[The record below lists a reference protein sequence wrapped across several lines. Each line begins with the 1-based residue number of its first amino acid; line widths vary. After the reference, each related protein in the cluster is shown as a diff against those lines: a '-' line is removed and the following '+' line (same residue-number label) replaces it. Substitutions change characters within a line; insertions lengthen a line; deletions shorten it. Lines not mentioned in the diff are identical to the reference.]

1 MYALHSVKQR
11 HNRINFKVKSRVSPP
26 TSPTSLNNEEAISKK
41 LAEAEE
47 RKKSLEQERA
57 KRLASQLERV
67 SLAKEKKGKKEEKFT
82 AEVME
87 KIESK
92 KVHAEEIKR
101 KQMEEFK
108 GKVFVK
114 NIILFNFVYTSFFS
128 KVSEHSSRI
137 EKAQR
142 ELETAIE
149 AAKAET
155 QAAID
160 KRMNSAKEIKD
171 GQLEVSLLEQF
182 SYESFTAHSLG

>member
-1 MYALHSVKQR
+1 M
-11 HNRINFKVKSRVSPP
+11 
-26 TSPTSLNNEEAISKK
+26 
-41 LAEAEE
+41 
-47 RKKSLEQERA
+47 
-57 KRLASQLERV
+57 
-67 SLAKEKKGKKEEKFT
+67 
-82 AEVME
+82 
-87 KIESK
+87 
-92 KVHAEEIKR
+92 
-101 KQMEEFK
+101 
-108 GKVFVK
+108 
-114 NIILFNFVYTSFFS
+114 
-128 KVSEHSSRI
+128 SEHSSRI